1 MRAEEVFVVGS
12 INQDLV
18 LSLERRPAPGET
30 VTGAKLGMHPGG
42 KGANQAV
49 AAALLGAPTAILGRV
64 GDDAFGEGM
73 LAALRDGGVDT
84 GYVESV
90 PDVPTG
96 TAFITVTPD
105 GENAIVVSSGANA
118 RLEPSDVDAVSA
130 AIRRAEVL
138 VVQMELEVEVVLR
151 AAGVAE
157 SGGTRVV
164 LNLAPYREVPV
175 ALLGLADPLVVNEH
189 EAGALLGARIAG
201 VGQALD
207 AASGLLSA
215 GIRSAVIT
223 QGGAGAVVADG
234 NGIKHV
240 PAPTVRVVDT
250 TAAGDAFVGA
260 LASKLAQ
267 ASSLNDAAAY
277 AVKAGAAAVT
287 RAGAQSSLP
296 TCEVL
301 EEIQV

>member
-1 MRAEEVFVVGS
+1 MRATEVFVVGS

-30 VTGAKLGMHPGG
+30 VTGAKLSIHPGG

-157 SGGTRVV
+157 SSGTRVV

-189 EAGALLGARIAG
+189 EAGALLGA
-201 VGQALD
+201 V
-207 AASGLLSA
+207 
-215 GIRSAVIT
+215 
-223 QGGAGAVVADG
+223 
-234 NGIKHV
+234 
-240 PAPTVRVVDT
+240 
-250 TAAGDAFVGA
+250 
-260 LASKLAQ
+260 
-267 ASSLNDAAAY
+267 
-277 AVKAGAAAVT
+277 
-287 RAGAQSSLP
+287 
-296 TCEVL
+296 
-301 EEIQV
+301 